1 MRVFK
6 FVSYD
11 FPFVSFSY
19 QLVPGWMIFDG
30 QQVQRLSIRYHVGWA
45 GVWAFLG
52 DCSYE
57 PSPRVRRWQN

>member
-11 FPFVSFSY
+11 FPFVFFSY

-30 QQVQRLSIRYHVGWA
+30 QQVQRLSIRYHVG
-45 GVWAFLG
+45 
-52 DCSYE
+52 
-57 PSPRVRRWQN
+57 